1 MIVYIVIF
9 AILSKPSLTDKY
21 SQPYVIAWQDIV
33 DNGYYDEALGMA
45 LFPENHIGVT
55 GGGYT
60 DDSTDENCLT
70 AIYFLLNGQKVWMD
84 TLIFPDEASGTGISY
99 SASSFYVVGNFSENV
114 NFTSVY
120 YPFIARYLDDGTLTW
135 MDTIPSDTQYP
146 HYAIDVVSDTVY
158 GSAYFLIRAGKLL
171 DTRGFLI
178 KYAKSG
184 SITWTRSFDYGDYFE
199 PTSIISDPQFEN
211 VYVAGYTSIASHT
224 KIAVFRITL
233 TGNIEDTFILQPDT
247 SDYSYCDI
255 KVDKDGIMYIS
266 ALKGSNNDIETF
278 KYDPEADSV
287 LWASVFYAV
296 NNYQNIPPHIDIDSL
311 GNIYTSG
318 QIDGRAAIL
327 KYNHEGALVWADTL
341 PQTDINDMI
350 ANYNGIYVAARGNNY
365 YWKIMAYQKFKDAA
379 ITSISLP
386 DTVSSD
392 STYFPEAWVKNTSYE
407 LWQSFHVIATID
419 TNGGTVYADTQYV
432 SGLHWGDSTLV
443 TFSPWSPSISQKFLT
458 FTVHI
463 LENDMDSANNTSSK
477 VIYSRDMLPPVIDS
491 AIAYDGSHEEA
502 GIDNDDYVIL
512 YFSEPTNK
520 PDINGSNIDSV
531 LRLSSGHTW
540 LDGFGSVGDIVWNS
554 DGTELLI
561 NLTSYVSP
569 PTINIGDTIYPDS
582 STIEDLEYNRCVSP
596 VVLGGSFGPSG
607 IIEKERRDII
617 EIHRIQRHA
626 LSLRYNSSN
635 NIPFTIA
642 IYRQDGSLIKKFKGT
657 NKGTY
662 SVHIKLPA
670 GTYFIKVNKGNHIIL
685 KKVLLTK

>member
-1 MIVYIVIF
+1 MFIYIVIY
-9 AILSKPSLTDKY
+9 AILSKPSLTNKY
-21 SQPYVIAWQDIV
+21 TQPYVIAWQDIV

-45 LFPENHIGVT
+45 LFSENHIGVT

-70 AIYFLLNGQKVWMD
+70 AIYFLLNGEKVWMD
-84 TLIFPDEASGTGISY
+84 TLIFPDEASGTGISS
-99 SASSFYVVGNFSENV
+99 SATSFYVVGNFSENI

-146 HYAIDVVSDTVY
+146 HYAIDIVSDTVY
-158 GSAYFLIRAGKLL
+158 GSAYFLIRAGKHL

-266 ALKGSNNDIETF
+266 ALVGANNDIETF

-287 LWASVFYAV
+287 LWASIFYAV

-327 KYNHEGALVWADTL
+327 KYNHEGVLVWADTL
-341 PQTDINDMI
+341 PQTNINDMI
-350 ANYNGIYVAARGNNY
+350 ATYNGIYVAARVNGY
-365 YWKIMAYQKFKDAA
+365 YWKVIAYQKFKDVA

-386 DTVSSD
+386 DTVTID
-392 STYFPEAWVKNTSYE
+392 SVYFPEAWVKNTSYE

-419 TNGGTVYADTQYV
+419 TNGGTVYEDTQYV

-443 TFSPWSPSISQKFLT
+443 TFSPWSPSISHKFLT

-477 VIYSRDMLPPVIDS
+477 VVYSRDVIPPVIDS

-520 PDINGSNIDSV
+520 PDINGSSIDSV

-569 PTINIGDTIYPDS
+569 PTVNISDTIYPDS
-582 STIEDLEYNRCVSP
+582 STIEDLDYNRCFSP
-596 VVLGGSFGPSG
+596 AVLGGSFGPSN
-607 IIEKERRDII
+607 IKEEREKYELNVPTV
-617 EIHRIQRHA
+617 QRGD
-626 LSLRYNSSN
+626 LTIGYNSFSN
-635 NIPFTIA
+635 DMVNITIFNLSGGVVKK
-642 IYRQDGSLIKKFKGT
+642 INRRQKG
-657 NKGTY
+657 
-662 SVHIKLPA
+662 HIVVNLKVA
-670 GTYFIKVNKGNHIIL
+670 SGIYFIKIKRGKVGII
-685 KKVLLTK
+685 KKVLLIR